1 MKEFGQLQVINVK
14 HTKLELE
21 EKHASDKGKRKGMTM
36 WDSVR
41 VGVWMGYTRYSDN
54 SNCGFWASFDGS

>member
-21 EKHASDKGKRKGMTM
+21 EKHVSDKGKRKGMTM

-41 VGVWMGYTRYSDN
+41 VGVWMGVIFSRLLAKWMLFGY
-54 SNCGFWASFDGS
+54 

>member
-21 EKHASDKGKRKGMTM
+21 EKHVSDKGKRKGMTM

-41 VGVWMGYTRYSDN
+41 VGVWMGVI
-54 SNCGFWASFDGS
+54 FF